1 MTGCDKKGTERIM
14 GNSSFLEQ
22 LGDPD
27 ATTGEKM
34 QRWGVFGDTDDD
46 CVPGTCSYA
55 ITGGAQTWGWE

>member
-1 MTGCDKKGTERIM
+1 M